1 MKSFVF
7 PRAVI
12 AASALIFAAPA
23 FAQATAPQCDPTAN
37 VGGTAGR
44 ALFSMSRAVA
54 AVQGNGAPLNDLKT
68 VVKLLADDKTDDPV
82 ARDYM
87 LGEAY
92 ILLLSQPGI
101 TPMSPRSTF
110 GLTTNPTG
118 TIDLFAGAD
127 SAFTRVVTAKP
138 ECATLV
144 GQWRQQKP
152 WLSTLNQ
159 AITALNAGQVDSAEY
174 YAKRSLILDRRAPY
188 GYSIMGAIA
197 ARRNDLTT
205 ANDYWAKTL
214 EAASRDTLYNDVK
227 IKTMYDIAN
236 AAGNAADA
244 APAANK
250 AALTSS
256 AIKAW
261 KNYLGV
267 ATSDYLIAD
276 AVDRLERL
284 YRAAG
289 DTASIPSVYA
299 ALLSDPSKY
308 GELSLVH
315 AGVLATRVGR
325 PADAAK
331 LFEASLAA
339 NPYSRDALNNLAA
352 SYIQLQQYPK
362 AFPLIDRLVALD
374 PSNPDNVLLY
384 AFAYQGLY
392 KTTKDKIILKKY
404 TDSLVYFNGRSEAM
418 PVKVAITEFSRNDNE
433 TTLGGTIENRSAA
446 AKTYDV
452 SVEFLDKAG
461 AVVGSQDVQVP
472 VAPKATGKFRV
483 TIPKGGVY
491 GFRYK
496 PLS

>member
-1 MKSFVF
+1 MKSLVF

-12 AASALIFAAPA
+12 AASALMFAAPA
-23 FAQATAPQCDPTAN
+23 FAQSTAAPCDPTAN

-44 ALFSMSRAVA
+44 ALFSMTRAIA
-54 AVQGNGAPLNDLKT
+54 AVQRNGAPLNDLKA
-68 VVKLLADDKTDDPV
+68 VVKLLADDKTNDPV

-92 ILLLSQPGI
+92 ILLLTQPGI
-101 TPMSPRSTF
+101 APIAPRSTF
-110 GLTTNPTG
+110 GLTSNPTG
-118 TIDLFAGAD
+118 MLDLFIGAD
-127 SAFTRVVTAKP
+127 SAFTRVETAKP
-138 ECATLV
+138 ECSALIA
-144 GQWRQQKP
+144 QWRQQKP

-174 YAKRSLILDRRAPY
+174 FAKRSLILDRRAPY

-197 ARRNDLTT
+197 ARRNDLTA
-205 ANDYWAKTL
+205 ANDFWKKTL
-214 EAASRDTLYNDVK
+214 EAAGKDTLYTDVK
-227 IKTMYDIAN
+227 VKTMYDIAN

-244 APAANK
+244 ATGASKLTLAHAA
-250 AALTSS
+250 
-256 AIKAW
+256 IRAW
-261 KNYLGV
+261 QDYLGV

-276 AVDRLERL
+276 AVDRVERL

-289 DTASIPSVYA
+289 DSAAIPSLYA
-299 ALLSDPSKY
+299 PLLSNPSKY

-315 AGVLATRVGR
+315 AGVVATRAAH

-331 LFEASLAA
+331 LFEASLAL

-352 SYIQLQQYPK
+352 SYIQLQQFPK

-392 KTTKDKIILKKY
+392 KTTKDKKILKTY

-418 PVKVAITEFSRNDNE
+418 PVKLAITEFSRGDNE

-446 AKTYDV
+446 AKTYDL

-472 VAPKATGKFRV
+472 VAPKAIGKFRV